1 VKDPSLATL
10 QEHPEHAPVSAKP
23 THPPSNILHKEVKN
37 VPVLLDFIC
46 KGKKM
51 FSHKAF
57 VGADAK
63 RCSAGHVMEKL
74 ASSGNAASDSVND
87 DENRVQ
93 AVRKRVGAYVYI
105 LGTRHPRLRQ
115 VSAAKGRQRGSA
127 QKC

>member
-1 VKDPSLATL
+1 MHRNMLRSLQNPL
-10 QEHPEHAPVSAKP
+10 IPYQIV
-23 THPPSNILHKEVKN
+23 LHEEVKN
-37 VPVLLDFIC
+37 VPVLPNFIC
-46 KGKKM
+46 NGNYCLPKGVRGRRYKK
-51 FSHKAF
+51 
-57 VGADAK
+57 G
-63 RCSAGHVMEKL
+63 SAGHVVEKL

-115 VSAAKGRQRGSA
+115 MSAAKGRQRGSA